1 MPALAALEN
10 LQIVITPIEWF
21 DLDETHWGVAFP
33 ARTVRHPRILMDV

>member
-21 DLDETHWGVAFP
+21 DLDETHWGVTFP
-33 ARTVRHPRILMDV
+33 AGTVRQPRILIDV

>member
-21 DLDETHWGVAFP
+21 DLDETHWGATFP
-33 ARTVRHPRILMDV
+33 AGTVRQPRILIDV